1 MIAEFRLLFHG
12 WSDVYLDGD
21 MGGAFLVR
29 LVFGDPRHPEDR
41 HDLPSAKASSSLA
54 SRTAGLRG
62 LSMALSFAGLA
73 PSPYTAPLPRWRLRK
88 FSTRWTVISA
98 HGGNCRVP
106 LAGGQYSM
114 VSEYAP
120 PGATNFLSYIT
131 GKRSRK
137 KWSDMTVFA
146 DVSQAGSPVLAG
158 KRRLRVP
165 GI

>member
-1 MIAEFRLLFHG
+1 MVGLTCTLMATWEGLFSYVLFLETLRHIEDSHG
-12 WSDVYLDGD
+12 
-21 MGGAFLVR
+21 
-29 LVFGDPRHPEDR
+29 
-41 HDLPSAKASSSLA
+41 LPNLKESLPLA
-54 SRTAGLRG
+54 SRTVGLRG

-73 PSPYTAPLPRWRLRK
+73 PSPYTAPLPKWRLRK
-88 FSTRWTVISA
+88 FSIRCRVNGA

-137 KWSDMTVFA
+137 KWSETNAFA
-146 DVSQAGSPVLAG
+146 DISQAGSPALAG
-158 KRRLRVP
+158 KRRLQVQV
-165 GI
+165 I